1 MWIYNWL
8 FFGFKIY
15 IFSFK
20 CMLTK
25 NNFVFG
31 VIFITL
37 TGCASSGIL
46 KSSGDKYIVSKTSM
60 QVGFGA
66 PTAVHAD
73 ISKEADDFC
82 TKQGKSLDI
91 VDTRIEH
98 PAIGKP
104 GSATLEFRCKEK
116 AA

>member
-1 MWIYNWL
+1 MSVSKEFLAGAI
-8 FFGFKIY
+8 
-15 IFSFK
+15 
-20 CMLTK
+20 
-25 NNFVFG
+25 
-31 VIFITL
+31 VIAL

-46 KSSGDKYIVSKTSM
+46 KSGGDRYIVSKTSM

-66 PTAVHAD
+66 PTGVHAD

-82 TKQGKSLDI
+82 AKQGKSLDV

-116 AA
+116 GA

>member
-1 MWIYNWL
+1 MFTKKIFL
-8 FFGFKIY
+8 F
-15 IFSFK
+15 SA
-20 CMLTK
+20 
-25 NNFVFG
+25 
-31 VIFITL
+31 IFISL

-46 KSSGDKYIVSKTSM
+46 KSGGDKYLVSKTSM

-66 PTAVHAD
+66 PTAVHAE

-82 TKQGKSLDI
+82 TKQGKSLDV

-104 GSATLEFRCKEK
+104 GSATVEFRCKEK
-116 AA
+116 GV